1 MNLGIYINSIGNHNQ
16 LAHIAKEI
24 NKGLSNKQLS
34 DASIF
39 YDGVAHNPYGI
50 HCGMFNSTDL
60 WNFHGH
66 LVVTSLDNAFMAKD
80 IINNIDIYYYY
91 NWEDKKNIL
100 LLIKLLKNNIKIICR
115 NQEDADNL
123 YRLTG
128 QKCVGISE
136 DFNNIVTII
145 AENTDGRFK
154 DRKNVCRSA

>member
-1 MNLGIYINSIGNHNQ
+1 MSKIINDSLGSKI
-16 LAHIAKEI
+16 K
-24 NKGLSNKQLS
+24 

-39 YDGVAHNPYGI
+39 FDGVASVPFKI
-50 HCGMFNSTDL
+50 DCGLFNSTDL
-60 WNFHGH
+60 WNFNGS
-66 LVVTSLDNAFMAKD
+66 LLTTSLDNAFRSLK
-80 IINNIDIYYYY
+80 IVNNIELFYYY
-91 NWEDKKNIL
+91 NWDENKNVL
-100 LLIKLLKNNIKIICR
+100 LLIKLLKNNIRVICR

>member
-1 MNLGIYINSIGNHNQ
+1 MNLGIYINSLGNHAQ
-16 LAHIAKEI
+16 LKNISQVI
-24 NKGLSNKQLS
+24 NTSLESGVK

-39 YDGVAHNPYGI
+39 FDGVSHVPFKIN
-50 HCGMFNSTDL
+50 CGLFNSTDL
-60 WNFHGH
+60 WNFNGC
-66 LVVTSLDNAFMAKD
+66 LVTMSLDNAFTALK
-80 IINNIDIYYYY
+80 IVNNIELFYYY